1 MHLLLKL
8 YLVFLDLVLEI
19 LNLELEVED
28 RVVLSFKVLL
38 ELFYL

>member
-8 YLVFLDLVLEI
+8 YLVFLDLVVEI
-19 LNLELEVED
+19 LNLVLEVEY

>member
-8 YLVFLDLVLEI
+8 YIVFLDLVVEI

>member
-8 YLVFLDLVLEI
+8 YLIFLDLVVEI
-19 LNLELEVED
+19 LNLVLEVEY
-28 RVVLSFKVLL
+28 RVVLRFKVLL